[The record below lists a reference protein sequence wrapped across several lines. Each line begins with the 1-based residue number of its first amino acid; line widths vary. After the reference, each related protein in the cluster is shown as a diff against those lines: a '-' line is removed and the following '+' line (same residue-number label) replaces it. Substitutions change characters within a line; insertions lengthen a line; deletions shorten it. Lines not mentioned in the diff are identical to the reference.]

1 MFYSQKPSF
10 DAEQKNV
17 KRFLKA
23 VTYTDDRPRG
33 MAKNT
38 ILEFQ
43 AYCTEFFV
51 TLMKI
56 QIQTK
61 FMEVTR
67 CANLISPAGTGVF
80 SYIL

>member
-1 MFYSQKPSF
+1 MQNK
-10 DAEQKNV
+10 KNV

-43 AYCTEFFV
+43 VFRNFNENSNSN
-51 TLMKI
+51 KI
-56 QIQTK
+56 YGGYRI
-61 FMEVTR
+61 
-67 CANLISPAGTGVF
+67 
-80 SYIL
+80 